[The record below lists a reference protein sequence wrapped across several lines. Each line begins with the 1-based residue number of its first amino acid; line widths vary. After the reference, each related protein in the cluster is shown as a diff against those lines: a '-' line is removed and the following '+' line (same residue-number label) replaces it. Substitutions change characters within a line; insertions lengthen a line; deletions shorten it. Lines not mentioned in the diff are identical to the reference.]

1 MAGPM
6 TKPIPNAALEHAEE
20 ARAVGLRGDVGDR
33 ALGHGHAGPGHPVD
47 DPAGEQHP
55 ERTGRGGDEAPDGGP
70 EQRQE
75 QDRLA
80 PNPIGKPSE
89 QGRAHELGRGER
101 GDEQPD
107 LDAAGPEALG
117 VAGQDRHDDAEA
129 DQVECDRRPDDPEP
143 GRIAG
148 RRAGGHGGQA

>member
-1 MAGPM
+1 MAIMPVDEGDGSGHHERQVRPAERRQ
-6 TKPIPNAALEHAEE
+6 PADGRPDDEADAERRAQHAEKT
-20 ARAVGLRGDVGDR
+20 RAVRRRGDVRDR

-55 ERTGRGGDEAPDGGP
+55 QRTGGAGDEAPDGGP

-80 PNPIGKPSE
+80 ADAIGKPSE
-89 QGRAHELGRGER
+89 QGRAHELGRRER
-101 GDEQPD
+101 GHQQPD

-117 VAGQDRHDDAEA
+117 VPAAGSA
-129 DQVECDRRPDDPEP
+129 P
-143 GRIAG
+143 
-148 RRAGGHGGQA
+148 